1 MTNAW
6 TKRLL
11 RWRLWI
17 YRRLKPDEAQAT
29 LILAAAVGVLGG
41 LSAPLFHQALRLV
54 TSLLTGRPL
63 GDAGASL
70 VEVARSLEPWQRA
83 VVPVVGSLV
92 AGLILQQG
100 RRLSR
105 ERSVDYM
112 EAVALGDGVIRT
124 KPTLVRIVSSFFSI
138 GSGTS
143 IGREGPMVQV
153 SALVASSLGRRLSLG
168 EPRLRLLV
176 ACGAAAGISS
186 AYHAPIGGAL
196 FVAEIVLGTIATG
209 TFGPILVASVMGTLV
224 ARPFFG
230 DEPIF
235 SVPDFDMV
243 SWWEFAPAAG
253 VGFLCGLMA
262 SPFRASLAAARA
274 RFAALPGPI
283 WAHLALGGAVTGAVA
298 WFMPDVW
305 GNGYESLSTIL
316 QKDTYWLALIALLV
330 LKWIATAAA
339 VGSGAVG
346 GIFTPTL
353 LLGAIVGALVG
364 APLHAWLPHDTGSAG
379 AYALVGMGA
388 FLAATTLAPFMAI
401 VLAFELT
408 LDYDLVPPLMVA
420 CVVAWMTAKSA
431 GGQSVYAHSVGL
443 ESQRIDP
450 REVRR
455 RKVESLVRRQ
465 TIRIDARAGFGE
477 VLDTFMKNR
486 HRNLFV
492 VADGGRFVGAIPL
505 DAIRPWLEDREAAPP
520 MLAEE
525 LAREDYPLVR
535 LEDTLET
542 ALERFAGHPFE
553 RLPVLD
559 AGGALVGA
567 LYKSDVLLA
576 FSGGVAHEAR

>member
-29 LILAAAVGVLGG
+29 LILAAFVGVLGG
-41 LSAPLFHQALRLV
+41 LSAPLFHLALRLV
-54 TSLLTGRPL
+54 TSLLTGREL
-63 GDAGASL
+63 GGLDSSL

-83 VVPVVGSLV
+83 VVPVAGSLV

-124 KPTLVRIVSSFFSI
+124 KPTLVRILSSFFSI

-143 IGREGPMVQV
+143 IGRDGPMVLV

-209 TFGPILVASVMGTLV
+209 TFGPILAASVMGTLV

-235 SVPDFDMV
+235 RVPDFDMV
-243 SWWEFAPAAG
+243 SWWEFVPAAFVG
-253 VGFLCGLMA
+253 VLCGLMA
-262 SPFRASLAAARA
+262 APFRASLGAARA
-274 RFAALPGPI
+274 RFAALRGPI
-283 WAHLALGGAVTGAVA
+283 WLHLALGGAVTGVVA

-305 GNGYESLSTIL
+305 GNGYESLATIL
-316 QKDTYWLALIALLV
+316 QKDTYWLALVSLLV

-408 LDYDLVPPLMVA
+408 LDYDLVPPLMMA

-431 GGQSVYAHSVGL
+431 GGQSVYAHSVGV
-443 ESQRIDP
+443 EAQRIDP

-455 RKVESLVRRQ
+455 RKVEGLLRRQ
-465 TIRIDARAGFGE
+465 PICIGARATFGE
-477 VLDTFMKNR
+477 VLDTFMRNR

-492 VADGGRFVGAIPL
+492 VGDDRRFVGAIPL
-505 DAIRPWLEDREAAPP
+505 DAIRPWLEDRNATPP

-525 LAREDYPLVR
+525 LAREDYPVVR
-535 LEDTLET
+535 LDDTLDT

-559 AGGALVGA
+559 ASGVLVGA

-576 FSGGVAHEAR
+576 FSGGVAHEAS

>member
-1 MTNAW
+1 
-6 TKRLL
+6 
-11 RWRLWI
+11 
-17 YRRLKPDEAQAT
+17 
-29 LILAAAVGVLGG
+29 
-41 LSAPLFHQALRLV
+41 
-54 TSLLTGRPL
+54 
-63 GDAGASL
+63 
-70 VEVARSLEPWQRA
+70 
-83 VVPVVGSLV
+83 
-92 AGLILQQG
+92 
-100 RRLSR
+100 
-105 ERSVDYM
+105 
-112 EAVALGDGVIRT
+112 
-124 KPTLVRIVSSFFSI
+124 
-138 GSGTS
+138 
-143 IGREGPMVQV
+143 MVQV

-209 TFGPILVASVMGTLV
+209 TFGPILAASVMGTLV

-235 SVPDFDMV
+235 RVPDFDMV
-243 SWWEFAPAAG
+243 SWWEFAPAAF

-262 SPFRASLAAARA
+262 SPFRASLGAARA

-283 WAHLALGGAVTGAVA
+283 WVHLALGGAVTGAVA

-305 GNGYESLSTIL
+305 GNGYESLATIL
-316 QKDTYWLALIALLV
+316 RQDTYWLALVSLLV

-364 APLHAWLPHDTGSAG
+364 APLHAWLPQDTGSAG

-431 GGQSVYAHSVGL
+431 GGRSVYAHSVGV
-443 ESQRIDP
+443 EAQRVDP

-455 RKVESLVRRQ
+455 RKVATLARRQ
-465 TIRIDARAGFGE
+465 TISIDARAGFVE

-492 VADGGRFVGAIPL
+492 VAAGRRFVGAIPL
-505 DAIRPWLEDREAAPP
+505 DAIRPWLEDRHAAPP

-525 LAREDYPLVR
+525 LAREDYPQVR
-535 LEDTLET
+535 LDDTLET

-559 AGGALVGA
+559 ADGALAGA

-576 FSGGVAHEAR
+576 FSGGVASEAG